1 MSNLPLPDK
10 KIKRTPIPTK
20 KFSEEEFADG
30 QKDGFDGSL
39 KTDGPNDKFNNHL
52 RCKYCRQLKH
62 RPEHPESCGK
72 HCFER
77 KPTDAEIKEELEEDK
92 RIAVETRGRKKTKT
106 GYIIED
112 IDDFVVE
119 DESDTDSDEESD
131 AAAYTDSDEESDA
144 AAYTDSD
151 EESDAAAYTDSDE
164 ESDAA
169 YTDSDEES
177 DEAYTDSDEESDE
190 EEEFDEE
197 ANEEEEGIGC
207 NKCYSCVTGG
217 AGPCVLV
224 EEEEFEMEEEEED
237 EIILAKITQIA
248 LKRLVLRNEKKLRN
262 L

>member
-10 KIKRTPIPTK
+10 KRKRTPIPTK

-52 RCKYCRQLKH
+52 RCKYCPQLKH
-62 RPEHPESCGK
+62 RPEHPDSCSK

-92 RIAVETRGRKKTKT
+92 RIVVEMRGRKKTKT

-119 DESDTDSDEESD
+119 DESDTDSDEDEESD

-164 ESDAA
+164 ESD
-169 YTDSDEES
+169 
-177 DEAYTDSDEESDE
+177 

-197 ANEEEEGIGC
+197 ANEEEDGIGC
-207 NKCYSCVTGG
+207 NKCYNCVTGG

-224 EEEEFEMEEEEED
+224 EEEEFDEEANEEEE

>member
-1 MSNLPLPDK
+1 MSNLPNK
-10 KIKRTPIPTK
+10 KRKRTPIPTK

-39 KTDGPNDKFNNHL
+39 KTDGPNDKYNNHL
-52 RCKYCRQLKH
+52 RCKYCPQLKH
-62 RPEHPESCGK
+62 RPEHPDSCGK
-72 HCFER
+72 HRYER
-77 KPTDAEIKEELEEDK
+77 KPTDAEIKEELEEDN
-92 RIAVETRGRKKTKT
+92 RIAVEMRGRKKTKT

-131 AAAYTDSDEESDA
+131 AA
-144 AAYTDSD
+144 
-151 EESDAAAYTDSDE
+151 
-164 ESDAA
+164 
-169 YTDSDEES
+169 
-177 DEAYTDSDEESDE
+177 YTDSDEESDE
-190 EEEFDEE
+190 EED
-197 ANEEEEGIGC
+197 GIGC

-224 EEEEFEMEEEEED
+224 EEEEFEMEEEEEEEFEMEEEEEED